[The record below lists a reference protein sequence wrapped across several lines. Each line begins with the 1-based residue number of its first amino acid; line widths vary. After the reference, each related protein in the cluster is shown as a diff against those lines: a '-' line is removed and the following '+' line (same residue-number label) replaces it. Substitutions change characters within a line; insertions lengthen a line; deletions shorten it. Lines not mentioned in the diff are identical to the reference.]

1 MVNYFKMKQI
11 AIVGAGTMG
20 LGIAHIMAQYE
31 LKVSLIDL
39 SEEILIESK
48 KIISTNIDRQI
59 RKGVIKDEQKKY
71 ILSNILF
78 TKELKESVENADLII
93 EAVHENFEL
102 KKKII
107 RDLDSMCKGDVII
120 SSNTSSLSISSL
132 ADKTLYPERII
143 GMHFMNPVPVMPL
156 VEIVVGSTT
165 SEKTIDQ
172 TKSLATKINKIP
184 MVVKDSPGFVSN
196 RILLPMINE
205 AIETLSQGVAD
216 VYSIDQIMKL
226 GMGHPMGPLRLADL
240 IGLDVCLSVLKVL
253 ENGFG
258 DKKYS
263 PNQLLVRMVEEGNLG
278 YKTKRGFYGYD
289 KDVKN
294 PYPIKFYI

>member
-1 MVNYFKMKQI
+1 MNQI
-11 AIVGAGTMG
+11 AIIGAGTMG
-20 LGIAHIMAQYE
+20 LGIAHIMAQYDLE
-31 LKVSLIDL
+31 VSLIDL

-48 KIISTNIDRQI
+48 KTISTNIDRQI
-59 RKGVIKDEQKKY
+59 RKGVIKDEQKKN

-78 TKELKESVENADLII
+78 TKELNKSAKKADLII

-107 RDLDSMCKGDVII
+107 KDLDFICKGDVII

-132 ADKTLYPERII
+132 ADKTRYPERII
-143 GMHFMNPVPVMPL
+143 GMHFMNPVPVMSL
-156 VEIVVGSTT
+156 VEIVVGSNT
-165 SEKTIDQ
+165 SKKTVDL
-172 TKSLATKINKIP
+172 TKSLTTRINKIP
-184 MVVKDSPGFVSN
+184 LVVKDSPGFVSN
-196 RILLPMINE
+196 RILLSMINE

-263 PNQLLVRMVEEGNLG
+263 PNKLLIKMVEEGNLG
-278 YKTKRGFYGYD
+278 CKTKRGFYGYD
-289 KDVKN
+289 KDPKK
-294 PYPIKFYI
+294 PYPIIFNI

>member
-1 MVNYFKMKQI
+1 MKQI
-11 AIVGAGTMG
+11 AVVGAGTMG
-20 LGIAHIMAQYE
+20 LGIAHIMSQYG

-39 SEEILIESK
+39 NEKILTESK
-48 KIISTNIDRQI
+48 KIISINIDRQI
-59 RKGVIKDEQKKY
+59 RKGVINEKQKKT
-71 ILSNILF
+71 ILSNIVF
-78 TKELKESVENADLII
+78 TKEFNKSIKNVELIV
-93 EAVHENFEL
+93 EAVPENFKL
-102 KKKII
+102 KKKLIK
-107 RDLDSMCKGDVII
+107 DLDTMCRSDVII

-132 ADKTLYPERII
+132 AHKTRYSERII
-143 GMHFMNPVPVMPL
+143 GMHFMNPVPIMPL
-156 VEIVVGSTT
+156 VEIVVGNRT
-165 SEKTIDQ
+165 SEKTIELIKAL
-172 TKSLATKINKIP
+172 TKKINKTP
-184 MVVKDSPGFVSN
+184 LVVKDSPGFVSN

-216 VYSIDQIMKL
+216 VYSIDQIIKL

-258 DKKYS
+258 EKKYS
-263 PNQLLVRMVEEGNLG
+263 PNQLLIKMVEEGNLG

-294 PYPIKFYI
+294 PYPIKFII

>member
-1 MVNYFKMKQI
+1 MKQI
-11 AIVGAGTMG
+11 AVIGSGTMG
-20 LGIAHIMAQYE
+20 IGIAHVMAQFG

-39 SEEILIESK
+39 NEKILTESK
-48 KIISTNIDRQI
+48 KIISINIDRQI
-59 RKGVIKDEQKKY
+59 RKGVINVKQKKN
-71 ILSNILF
+71 ILSNITF
-78 TKELKESVENADLII
+78 TKEFNESVKNVELVV
-93 EAVHENFEL
+93 EAVPENFKL
-102 KKKII
+102 KKKLIK
-107 RDLDSMCKGDVII
+107 DLDSICKSDVII

-132 ADKTLYPERII
+132 ADKARYSERII

-156 VEIVVGSTT
+156 VEIVVGNST
-165 SEKTIDQ
+165 SQKTIDLIKAL
-172 TKSLATKINKIP
+172 TKKINKSP
-184 MVVKDSPGFVSN
+184 LLVMDSPGFVSN

-258 DKKYS
+258 EKKYS
-263 PNQLLVRMVEEGNLG
+263 PNQLLIKMVKEGNLG

-289 KDVKN
+289 KDLKN
-294 PYPIKFYI
+294 PYPIKFTT

>member
-1 MVNYFKMKQI
+1 MKKI
-11 AIVGAGTMG
+11 AVIGAGTMG
-20 LGIAHIMAQYE
+20 IGIAHVMAQFG

-39 SEEILIESK
+39 NEKILTESK
-48 KIISTNIDRQI
+48 KIISINIDRQI
-59 RKGVIKDEQKKY
+59 RKGFISEKQKKI
-71 ILSNILF
+71 ILSNITF
-78 TKELKESVENADLII
+78 TKKFNESIKNVELVV
-93 EAVHENFEL
+93 EAVPENFKL
-102 KKKII
+102 KKKLIK
-107 RDLDSMCKGDVII
+107 DLDSICKSDVII

-132 ADKTLYPERII
+132 ANKARYSERII

-156 VEIVVGSTT
+156 VEIVVGNNT
-165 SEKTIDQ
+165 SKKTIDSIKAI
-172 TKSLATKINKIP
+172 TKKINKSP
-184 MVVKDSPGFVSN
+184 LLVKDSPGFVSN

-205 AIETLSQGVAD
+205 AIETLSQGVSD
-216 VYSIDQIMKL
+216 VYSIDQIIKL

-258 DKKYS
+258 QKKYS
-263 PNQLLVRMVEEGNLG
+263 PNQLLIKMVEEGNLG

-294 PYPIKFYI
+294 PYPIKFII

>member
-1 MVNYFKMKQI
+1 MKQI

-59 RKGVIKDEQKKY
+59 RKGVIKEEQKKN
-71 ILSNILF
+71 ILSNISF
-78 TKELKESVENADLII
+78 TKEFNKAVKNVDLII

-107 RDLDSMCKGDVII
+107 KDLDLICKGDVII

-132 ADKTLYPERII
+132 ADKTLYPQRII

-165 SEKTIDQ
+165 SEKTIDL
-172 TKSLATKINKIP
+172 TKSLTTKINKIP
-184 MVVKDSPGFVSN
+184 LVVKDSPGFVSN

-263 PNQLLVRMVEEGNLG
+263 PNQLLVSMVEEGNLG

>member
-1 MVNYFKMKQI
+1 MKQI

-165 SEKTIDQ
+165 SEKTIDL
-172 TKSLATKINKIP
+172 TKSLTTKINKIP
-184 MVVKDSPGFVSN
+184 LVVKDSPGFVSN

-263 PNQLLVRMVEEGNLG
+263 PNKLLIKMVEEGNLG
-278 YKTKRGFYGYD
+278 CKTKRGFYGYD
-289 KDVKN
+289 KDPKK
-294 PYPIKFYI
+294 PYPIIFNI

>member
-1 MVNYFKMKQI
+1 MKQI
-11 AIVGAGTMG
+11 AVIGAGTMG
-20 LGIAHIMAQYE
+20 LGIAHVMAQYE
-31 LKVSLIDL
+31 IKVSLIDL
-39 SEEILIESK
+39 NEKILDESK
-48 KIISTNIDRQI
+48 NIISFNIDRQI
-59 RKGVIKDEQKKY
+59 RKGVIEEEQKKR
-71 ILSNILF
+71 ILSKISF
-78 TKELKESVENADLII
+78 TKELNESTKDAELIV

-107 RDLDSMCKGDVII
+107 EDLDSKFGANIII

-132 ADKTLYPERII
+132 ADKTRHPDRII

-156 VEIVVGSTT
+156 VEIVVGIGT
-165 SEKTIDQ
+165 SKKTVHSI
-172 TKSLATKINKIP
+172 KSLTKKINKIP
-184 MVVKDSPGFVSN
+184 LVVKDSPGFVSN

-216 VYSIDQIMKL
+216 VNSIDQIIKL

-263 PNQLLVRMVEEGNLG
+263 PNQLLIKMVKEGNLG

-289 KDVKN
+289 KDPKN
-294 PYPIKFYI
+294 PYPIKFII

>member
-1 MVNYFKMKQI
+1 MKQI
-11 AIVGAGTMG
+11 AVIGAGTMG
-20 LGIAHIMAQYE
+20 IGIAHIMAQFG

-39 SEEILIESK
+39 NEKILTESK
-48 KIISTNIDRQI
+48 KIISINIDRQI
-59 RKGVIKDEQKKY
+59 RKGTINEKQKKN
-71 ILSNILF
+71 ILSNIIF
-78 TKELKESVENADLII
+78 TKEFNESVKNVELVV
-93 EAVHENFEL
+93 EAVPENFKL
-102 KKKII
+102 KKKLIK
-107 RDLDSMCKGDVII
+107 DLDLICKSDVII
-120 SSNTSSLSISSL
+120 SSNTSSLSISNL
-132 ADKTLYPERII
+132 AHKTRYSDRII

-156 VEIVVGSTT
+156 VEIVVGNRT
-165 SEKTIDQ
+165 SEKTIDSIKTL
-172 TKSLATKINKIP
+172 TKKINKSP
-184 MVVKDSPGFVSN
+184 LLVNDSPGFVSN

-258 DKKYS
+258 EKKYS
-263 PNQLLVRMVEEGNLG
+263 PNQLLIKMVKEGNLG

-289 KDVKN
+289 KDLKN
-294 PYPIKFYI
+294 PYPIKFTT

>member
-1 MVNYFKMKQI
+1 MKK
-11 AIVGAGTMG
+11 VSVLGAGTMG
-20 LGIAHIMAQYE
+20 LGIAHVMAQYG

-39 SEEILIESK
+39 NEKILNESK
-48 KIISTNIDRQI
+48 NIISINIDRQI
-59 RKGVIKDEQKKY
+59 RRGAINEEQKKR
-71 ILSNILF
+71 ILSKISF
-78 TKELKESVENADLII
+78 TKELNESAKNAELIV
-93 EAVHENFEL
+93 EAVNENFEL

-107 RDLDSMCKGDVII
+107 KDLDIKCSGNTII

-132 ADKTLYPERII
+132 ADKTRYPDRII

-156 VEIVVGSTT
+156 VEIVVGIGT
-165 SEKTIDQ
+165 SKKTVHSI
-172 TKSLATKINKIP
+172 KSLTKKINKIP
-184 MVVKDSPGFVSN
+184 LVVKDSPGFVSN

-216 VYSIDQIMKL
+216 VNSIDQIIKL

-263 PNQLLVRMVEEGNLG
+263 PNPLLIKMVKEGNLG
-278 YKTKRGFYGYD
+278 CKTKRGFYGYD
-289 KDVKN
+289 KDLKN
-294 PYPIKFYI
+294 PYPIKFNI

>member
-1 MVNYFKMKQI
+1 
-11 AIVGAGTMG
+11 
-20 LGIAHIMAQYE
+20 
-31 LKVSLIDL
+31 
-39 SEEILIESK
+39 
-48 KIISTNIDRQI
+48 
-59 RKGVIKDEQKKY
+59 
-71 ILSNILF
+71 
-78 TKELKESVENADLII
+78 
-93 EAVHENFEL
+93 
-102 KKKII
+102 
-107 RDLDSMCKGDVII
+107 MCKGDVII

-184 MVVKDSPGFVSN
+184 LVVKDSPGFVSN

-240 IGLDVCLSVLKVL
+240 IGLDICLSVLKVL

-263 PNQLLVRMVEEGNLG
+263 PNKLLIKMVEEGNLG
-278 YKTKRGFYGYD
+278 CKTKRGFYGYD
-289 KDVKN
+289 KDPKK
-294 PYPIKFYI
+294 PYPIIFNI

>member
-1 MVNYFKMKQI
+1 MKQI
-11 AIVGAGTMG
+11 AIIGAGTMG
-20 LGIAHIMAQYE
+20 LGIAHIMAQYDLE
-31 LKVSLIDL
+31 VSLIDL

-59 RKGVIKDEQKKY
+59 RKGVIKEEQKKN
-71 ILSNILF
+71 ILSNISF
-78 TKELKESVENADLII
+78 TKDFNKAVKNVDLII

-107 RDLDSMCKGDVII
+107 KDLDLICKGDVII

-132 ADKTLYPERII
+132 ADKTLYPQRII

-165 SEKTIDQ
+165 SEKTIDL
-172 TKSLATKINKIP
+172 TKSLTTKINKIP
-184 MVVKDSPGFVSN
+184 LVVKDSPGFVSN

-278 YKTKRGFYGYD
+278 FKTKRGFYGYE

-294 PYPIKFYI
+294 PYPIKFKI

>member
-1 MVNYFKMKQI
+1 MKQI

-184 MVVKDSPGFVSN
+184 LVVKDSPGFVSN

-278 YKTKRGFYGYD
+278 FKTKRGFYGYE

-294 PYPIKFYI
+294 PYPIKFKI

>member
-1 MVNYFKMKQI
+1 MKQI
-11 AIVGAGTMG
+11 AVIGAGTMG
-20 LGIAHIMAQYE
+20 IGIAHVMAQFG

-39 SEEILIESK
+39 NEKILTESK
-48 KIISTNIDRQI
+48 KIISINIDRQI
-59 RKGVIKDEQKKY
+59 RKGKINEKQKKI
-71 ILSNILF
+71 ILSNIIF
-78 TKELKESVENADLII
+78 TKEFNESVKNVELVV
-93 EAVHENFEL
+93 EAVPENFKL
-102 KKKII
+102 KKKLIN
-107 RDLDSMCKGDVII
+107 DLDSICKSDVII
-120 SSNTSSLSISSL
+120 SSNTSSLSISNL
-132 ADKTLYPERII
+132 AHKTRYSDRII

-156 VEIVVGSTT
+156 VEIVIGNST
-165 SEKTIDQ
+165 SEKTIDSIKAL
-172 TKSLATKINKIP
+172 TKKINKSPIL
-184 MVVKDSPGFVSN
+184 VKDSPGFVSN

-258 DKKYS
+258 EKKYS
-263 PNQLLVRMVEEGNLG
+263 PNQLLIKMVEEGNLG

-289 KDVKN
+289 KDAKN
-294 PYPIKFYI
+294 PYPIKFTT

>member
-1 MVNYFKMKQI
+1 MKQI
-11 AIVGAGTMG
+11 AIIGAGTMG
-20 LGIAHIMAQYE
+20 LGIAHIMAQYDLE
-31 LKVSLIDL
+31 VSLIDL

-59 RKGVIKDEQKKY
+59 RKGVVKDEQKKN
-71 ILSNILF
+71 ILSNISF
-78 TKELKESVENADLII
+78 TKEFNKAVKNADLII

-107 RDLDSMCKGDVII
+107 KDLDLICKGDVII

-132 ADKTLYPERII
+132 ADKTLYPQRII

-165 SEKTIDQ
+165 SEKTIDL
-172 TKSLATKINKIP
+172 TKSLTTKINKIP
-184 MVVKDSPGFVSN
+184 LVVRDSPGFVSN

-294 PYPIKFYI
+294 PYPIKFNI

>member
-1 MVNYFKMKQI
+1 MKQI
-11 AIVGAGTMG
+11 AIIGAGTMG

-31 LKVSLIDL
+31 LEVSLIDL

-59 RKGVIKDEQKKY
+59 RKGVIKDEQKKN
-71 ILSNILF
+71 ILSNISF
-78 TKELKESVENADLII
+78 TKEFNEPVKNADLII
-93 EAVHENFEL
+93 EAVNENFEL

-107 RDLDSMCKGDVII
+107 KDLDLICKGDVII
-120 SSNTSSLSISSL
+120 SSNTSSLSISRL

-165 SEKTIDQ
+165 SEKTIDL
-172 TKSLATKINKIP
+172 TKSLTTKINKIP
-184 MVVKDSPGFVSN
+184 LLVKDSPGFVSN

-263 PNQLLVRMVEEGNLG
+263 PNQLLVKMVEEGNLG
-278 YKTKRGFYGYD
+278 YKTKRGFYAYD

-294 PYPIKFYI
+294 PYPIKFNI

>member
-1 MVNYFKMKQI
+1 MKQI
-11 AIVGAGTMG
+11 AVIGAGTMG
-20 LGIAHIMAQYE
+20 IGIAHVMAQFG

-39 SEEILIESK
+39 NEKILTESK
-48 KIISTNIDRQI
+48 KTISSNIDRQI
-59 RKGVIKDEQKKY
+59 RKGVINVKQKKN
-71 ILSNILF
+71 ILSNITF
-78 TKELKESVENADLII
+78 TKEFNESVKNVELVV
-93 EAVHENFEL
+93 EAVPENFKL
-102 KKKII
+102 KKKLIK
-107 RDLDSMCKGDVII
+107 DLDSICKSDVII

-132 ADKTLYPERII
+132 AHNALYSERII

-156 VEIVVGSTT
+156 VEIVVGNNT
-165 SEKTIDQ
+165 SKKTIDSIKAI
-172 TKSLATKINKIP
+172 TKKINKSP
-184 MVVKDSPGFVSN
+184 LLVKDSPGFVSN

-205 AIETLSQGVAD
+205 AIETLSQGIAD

-258 DKKYS
+258 EKKYS
-263 PNQLLVRMVEEGNLG
+263 PNQLLIKMVKEGNLG

-289 KDVKN
+289 KDLKN
-294 PYPIKFYI
+294 PYPIKFTT

>member
-1 MVNYFKMKQI
+1 MKQI
-11 AIVGAGTMG
+11 AVIGAGTMG
-20 LGIAHIMAQYE
+20 LGIAHIMSQYG
-31 LKVSLIDL
+31 LKVNLIDL
-39 SEEILIESK
+39 NEIILTKSK

-59 RKGVIKDEQKKY
+59 RKGVFNEKQKKI

-78 TKELKESVENADLII
+78 TKNLKKSILNVELVVEAIS
-93 EAVHENFEL
+93 ENFIL
-102 KKKII
+102 KKKLIK
-107 RDLDSMCKGDVII
+107 DLDSICRSNVII

-143 GMHFMNPVPVMPL
+143 GMHFMNPVPIIPL
-156 VEIVVGSTT
+156 VEIVVGNST
-165 SEKTIDQ
+165 SEKTIDSIKAL
-172 TKSLATKINKIP
+172 TKKINKTP
-184 MVVKDSPGFVSN
+184 LVVKDSPGFVSN

-216 VYSIDQIMKL
+216 VYNIDQIMKL

-258 DKKYS
+258 KKKYS
-263 PNQLLVRMVEEGNLG
+263 PNQLLIKMVKEGNLG

-289 KDVKN
+289 KDAKN
-294 PYPIKFYI
+294 PYPIKFNI

>member
-1 MVNYFKMKQI
+1 MKQI
-11 AIVGAGTMG
+11 AIIGAGTMG
-20 LGIAHIMAQYE
+20 LGIAHTMAQHKLE
-31 LKVSLIDL
+31 VSLIDL

-48 KIISTNIDRQI
+48 KTISTNIDRQI
-59 RKGVIKDEQKKY
+59 RKGVIKEEQKKN

-78 TKELKESVENADLII
+78 TKELKKSVKNADLII

-107 RDLDSMCKGDVII
+107 KDLDFICKDDVII

-132 ADKTLYPERII
+132 ADKTRYPERII

-156 VEIVVGSTT
+156 VEIVVGSIT
-165 SEKTIDQ
+165 SEKTIDL
-172 TKSLATKINKIP
+172 TKSLTARINKTP
-184 MVVKDSPGFVSN
+184 LVVKDSPGFVSN

-216 VYSIDQIMKL
+216 VYTIDQIMKL

-258 DKKYS
+258 GKKYS

-289 KDVKN
+289 EDVKN
-294 PYPIKFYI
+294 PHPIKFNI

>member
-1 MVNYFKMKQI
+1 MRRI
-11 AIVGAGTMG
+11 AVIGAGTMG
-20 LGIAHIMAQYE
+20 LGIAHTMAQYG

-39 SEEILIESK
+39 KEKILIESK
-48 KIISTNIDRQI
+48 KIISINIDRQI
-59 RKGVIKDEQKKY
+59 RKGVINKEQKKN

-78 TKELKESVENADLII
+78 TKEFNESVKNVELVV

-107 RDLDSMCKGDVII
+107 KDLDLMCRNNVII
-120 SSNTSSLSISSL
+120 SSNTSSLSISAL
-132 ADKTLYPERII
+132 ADKTRHPDRII

-156 VEIVVGSTT
+156 VEIVVGNGT
-165 SEKTIDQ
+165 SKKTVNSI
-172 TKSLATKINKIP
+172 KSLTKKIKKIP
-184 MVVKDSPGFVSN
+184 LVVKDSPGFVSN

-216 VYSIDQIMKL
+216 VYTIDQIMNL

-258 DKKYS
+258 DKKYT
-263 PNQLLVRMVEEGNLG
+263 PNQLLIKMVEEGNLG
-278 YKTKRGFYGYD
+278 YKTKRGFYRYD
-289 KDVKN
+289 KYAKT
-294 PYPIKFYI
+294 PYPIEFNI

>member
-1 MVNYFKMKQI
+1 MRKI
-11 AIVGAGTMG
+11 AVIGAGTMG
-20 LGIAHIMAQYE
+20 TGIAHVMAQHG

-39 SEEILIESK
+39 NEKILAESQR
-48 KIISTNIDRQI
+48 IISINTDRQI
-59 RKGVIKDEQKKY
+59 RKGVINEKQKKI

-78 TKELKESVENADLII
+78 KKEFNESVRNVELVV
-93 EAVHENFEL
+93 EAIPENFEL

-107 RDLDSMCKGDVII
+107 KDLDLICKANVII

-132 ADKTLYPERII
+132 ADKTHYPDRII

-156 VEIVVGSTT
+156 VEIVVGRSTNK
-165 SEKTIDQ
+165 KTVDSIKAL
-172 TKSLATKINKIP
+172 TKKINKNP
-184 MVVKDSPGFVSN
+184 LVVKDSPGFVSN

-216 VYSIDQIMKL
+216 VYSIDRIMKL

-263 PNQLLVRMVEEGNLG
+263 PNKLLIKMVEEGNLG
-278 YKTKRGFYGYD
+278 FKTKRGFYGYD
-289 KDVKN
+289 KDPKK
-294 PYPIKFYI
+294 PYPIIFNI

>member
-1 MVNYFKMKQI
+1 MKQI
-11 AIVGAGTMG
+11 AIIGAGTMG
-20 LGIAHIMAQYE
+20 LGIAHIMAQYDLE
-31 LKVSLIDL
+31 VSLIDL

-59 RKGVIKDEQKKY
+59 RKGVIKEEQKKN
-71 ILSNILF
+71 ILSNISF
-78 TKELKESVENADLII
+78 TKEFNKAVKNVDLII

-107 RDLDSMCKGDVII
+107 KDLDLICKGDVII

-132 ADKTLYPERII
+132 ADKTLYPQRII

-165 SEKTIDQ
+165 SEKTIDL
-172 TKSLATKINKIP
+172 TKSLTTKINKIP
-184 MVVKDSPGFVSN
+184 LVVKDSPGFVSN

-278 YKTKRGFYGYD
+278 FKTKRGFYGYE

-294 PYPIKFYI
+294 PYPIKFEI

>member
-1 MVNYFKMKQI
+1 MKQI
-11 AIVGAGTMG
+11 AIIGAGTMG
-20 LGIAHIMAQYE
+20 LGIAHTMAQHG

-39 SEEILIESK
+39 NEKILIESK
-48 KIISTNIDRQI
+48 KIISNNIDRQI
-59 RKGVIKDEQKKY
+59 RKGIINEEQKIH
-71 ILSNILF
+71 ILSNIIF
-78 TKELKESVENADLII
+78 TKQFNKSVKNAELIV

-102 KKKII
+102 KKNII
-107 RDLDSMCKGDVII
+107 RDLDLICKEDAII

-132 ADKTLYPERII
+132 ADKTNHPDRII
-143 GMHFMNPVPVMPL
+143 GMHYMNPVPVMPL
-156 VEIVVGSTT
+156 VEIVVGSST
-165 SEKTIDQ
+165 SEKTIDL
-172 TKSLATKINKIP
+172 TKSLTKKINKTP
-184 MVVKDSPGFVSN
+184 LVVKDSPGFVSN

-253 ENGFG
+253 KNGFG
-258 DKKYS
+258 DQKYS
-263 PNQLLVRMVEEGNLG
+263 PNPLLIKMVKEGNLG

-294 PYPIKFYI
+294 PYPIKFNI

>member
-1 MVNYFKMKQI
+1 MKQI
-11 AIVGAGTMG
+11 AIIGAGTMG
-20 LGIAHIMAQYE
+20 LGIAHTMAQHG

-39 SEEILIESK
+39 NEKILIESK
-48 KIISTNIDRQI
+48 KIISNNIDRQI
-59 RKGVIKDEQKKY
+59 RKGIINEEQKIH
-71 ILSNILF
+71 ILSNIIF
-78 TKELKESVENADLII
+78 TKQFNKSVKNAELIV

-102 KKKII
+102 KKNII
-107 RDLDSMCKGDVII
+107 RDLDLICKGDAII

-132 ADKTLYPERII
+132 ADKTNHPDRII
-143 GMHFMNPVPVMPL
+143 GMHYMNPVPVMPL
-156 VEIVVGSTT
+156 VEIVVGSST
-165 SEKTIDQ
+165 SEKTIDL
-172 TKSLATKINKIP
+172 TKSLTKKINKTP
-184 MVVKDSPGFVSN
+184 LVVKDSPGFVSN

-253 ENGFG
+253 KNGFG
-258 DKKYS
+258 DQKYS
-263 PNQLLVRMVEEGNLG
+263 PNPLLIKMVKEGNLG

-294 PYPIKFYI
+294 PYPIKFNI

>member
-1 MVNYFKMKQI
+1 MKQI
-11 AIVGAGTMG
+11 AVIGAGTMG
-20 LGIAHIMAQYE
+20 LGIAHIMSQYG
-31 LKVSLIDL
+31 LKVNLIDL
-39 SEEILIESK
+39 NEIILTKSK

-59 RKGVIKDEQKKY
+59 RKGVFNEKQKKI
-71 ILSNILF
+71 ILSKLLF
-78 TKELKESVENADLII
+78 TKNLKKSILNVELVVEAIS
-93 EAVHENFEL
+93 ENFIL
-102 KKKII
+102 KKKLIK
-107 RDLDSMCKGDVII
+107 DLDTICRSNVII

-143 GMHFMNPVPVMPL
+143 GMHFMNPVPIIPL
-156 VEIVVGSTT
+156 VEIVVGNST
-165 SEKTIDQ
+165 SEKTIDSIKAL
-172 TKSLATKINKIP
+172 TKKINKTP
-184 MVVKDSPGFVSN
+184 LVVMDSPGFVSN

-216 VYSIDQIMKL
+216 VYNIDQIMKL

-258 DKKYS
+258 EKKYS
-263 PNQLLVRMVEEGNLG
+263 PNQLLIKMVKEGNLG

-289 KDVKN
+289 KDAKN
-294 PYPIKFYI
+294 PYPIKFNI

>member
-1 MVNYFKMKQI
+1 MKQI
-11 AIVGAGTMG
+11 AVIGAGTMG
-20 LGIAHIMAQYE
+20 TGIAHVMAQFG
-31 LKVSLIDL
+31 LKISLIDL
-39 SEEILIESK
+39 NKKILTKSK
-48 KIISTNIDRQI
+48 KIISFNIDRQI
-59 RKGVIKDEQKKY
+59 RKGVINEKQKKN
-71 ILSNILF
+71 ILSNIIF
-78 TKELKESVENADLII
+78 TNKFNESVKNVELVV
-93 EAVHENFEL
+93 EAVPENFKL
-102 KKKII
+102 KRKLIK
-107 RDLDSMCKGDVII
+107 DLDSICKSDILI

-132 ADKTLYPERII
+132 AQKARYPERII

-156 VEIVVGSTT
+156 VEIVVGNST
-165 SEKTIDQ
+165 SKKTIDSIKTL
-172 TKSLATKINKIP
+172 TKKINKSP
-184 MVVKDSPGFVSN
+184 LLVKDSPGFVSN

-258 DKKYS
+258 AKKYS
-263 PNQLLVRMVEEGNLG
+263 PNRLLIKMVEEGNLG

-289 KDVKN
+289 KNLKN
-294 PYPIKFYI
+294 PYPIKFTT

>member
-1 MVNYFKMKQI
+1 MKQI
-11 AIVGAGTMG
+11 AIIGAGTMG
-20 LGIAHIMAQYE
+20 LGIAHIMAQYDLE
-31 LKVSLIDL
+31 VSLIDL

-59 RKGVIKDEQKKY
+59 RKGVIKDEQKKN
-71 ILSNILF
+71 ILSNISF
-78 TKELKESVENADLII
+78 TKEFNKAVKNVDLII

-107 RDLDSMCKGDVII
+107 KDLDLICKGDVII

-132 ADKTLYPERII
+132 ADKTLYPQRII

-184 MVVKDSPGFVSN
+184 LVVKDSPGFVSN

-278 YKTKRGFYGYD
+278 FKTKRGFYGYE

-294 PYPIKFYI
+294 PYPIKFKI